1 MSIPFF
7 GDNIQN
13 IRKKGVRSGMPTTL
27 YLPADLV
34 ARARAKKINLSEECR
49 KHLTT
54 VLGNNRAAIE
64 AEAIDC
70 AKRSEELAAIL
81 KAMRTEEEE
90 IEDGWRNFKEYIT
103 PQPGARPRPI
113 LEMSALFNQRLK
125 DIASWNV
132 PFKMEWARD
141 VAAFTERVQKLLREA
156 GY

>member
-1 MSIPFF
+1 M
-7 GDNIQN
+7 
-13 IRKKGVRSGMPTTL
+13 

-64 AEAIDC
+64 AEAMEC
-70 AKRSEELAAIL
+70 ARRSEELAAIL
-81 KAMRTEEEE
+81 KAFRTEEEE
-90 IEDGWRNFKEYIT
+90 VEEGWRNFKEYIT
-103 PQPGARPRPI
+103 PQPGAKPRPI

-125 DIASWNV
+125 DIAGWSTAFAQEYV
-132 PFKMEWARD
+132 RD
-141 VAAFTERVQKLLREA
+141 ASAFTAKVQAMLKEA